1 MANHET
7 CKIQLG
13 KKTHDSKKNYEKKKT
28 KRTMLKFAPTL
39 KANLFK

>member
-1 MANHET
+1 MANH
-7 CKIQLG
+7 KG
-13 KKTHDSKKNYEKKKT
+13 KKNMKKKKT

>member
-1 MANHET
+1 MRHVRFNLVKKRMTAK
-7 CKIQLG
+7 KIM
-13 KKTHDSKKNYEKKKT
+13 KKKKT